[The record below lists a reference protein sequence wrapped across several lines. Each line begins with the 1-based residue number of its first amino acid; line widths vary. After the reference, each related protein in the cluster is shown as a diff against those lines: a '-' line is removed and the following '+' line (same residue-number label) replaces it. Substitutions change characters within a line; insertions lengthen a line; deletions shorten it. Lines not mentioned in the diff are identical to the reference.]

1 MPALLQI
8 RALSKSFGSLKAADG
23 IDLAVARGDA
33 VGIIGP
39 NGAGKSTLFN
49 LIAGNIGA
57 DGGQVLLDGIDVTRA
72 SAHRRCRAGIGR
84 SHQIPRPFES
94 LTVFENLL
102 VAAVHGR
109 GREAGDS
116 VDFCAAILEKTNLMA
131 CANSPAGSLTLLE
144 RKRLEMARALA
155 TGPQVLLLDEIAG
168 GLTEGECQELIGTI
182 KGIRAGGTTIVWIEH
197 IVHALLAVV
206 DRLVVL
212 NFGRKIAEGH
222 PPTVMASTEVREI
235 YTGISA

>member
-1 MPALLQI
+1 M
-8 RALSKSFGSLKAADG
+8 
-23 IDLAVARGDA
+23 
-33 VGIIGP
+33 
-39 NGAGKSTLFN
+39 
-49 LIAGNIGA
+49 
-57 DGGQVLLDGIDVTRA
+57 
-72 SAHRRCRAGIGR
+72 
-84 SHQIPRPFES
+84 
-94 LTVFENLL
+94 FENLL

-131 CANSPAGSLTLLE
+131 CANAPAGSLTLLE

-182 KGIRAGGTTIVWIEH
+182 KGIRASGTTIVWIEH

-222 PPTVMASTEVREI
+222 PPTVMASAEVREI

>member
-1 MPALLQI
+1 MLLQI

-23 IDLAVARGDA
+23 IDLTIARGDA

-72 SAHRRCRAGIGR
+72 GAHRRCRAGIGR

-131 CANSPAGSLTLLE
+131 CANAPAGSLTLLE

-182 KGIRAGGTTIVWIEH
+182 KGIRASGTTIVWIEH

-222 PPTVMASTEVREI
+222 PPTVMASAEVREI